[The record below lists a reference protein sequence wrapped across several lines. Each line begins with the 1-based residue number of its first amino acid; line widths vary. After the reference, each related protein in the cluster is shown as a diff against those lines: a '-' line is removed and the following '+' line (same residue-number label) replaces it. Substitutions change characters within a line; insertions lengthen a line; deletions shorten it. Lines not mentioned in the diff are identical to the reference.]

1 MTKSIL
7 LTGATGFLGSHLAK
21 ALLAAGHQV
30 AAVKRPSS
38 SLRRLTAVQADLQW
52 VHSDTL
58 NLAAVGPID
67 AIIHTATCYGR
78 NHETVDELLLANT
91 RFPLRLM
98 DAACRHGVGAFI
110 NSDTTL
116 PPFLSSY
123 ALSKRHFLMW
133 GEFYATHHALQFVNV
148 RLEQFYGAHDDP
160 AKFTAYVIKGCVDQ
174 VEELRLTAGEQQRDF
189 IHIDDAVSAYLTL
202 MDFTEPGLSSFDV
215 GSGQAVSIRRFVE
228 TVHRLANTSTRL
240 AFGTLPYR
248 AGEVMHAKANIAR
261 LAALGWRCQHDLES
275 GLRQV
280 IEKEKT

>member
-30 AAVKRPSS
+30 AAVKRPASS
-38 SLRRLTAVQADLQW
+38 QRRLAAVHADLRW
-52 VHSDTL
+52 VDSENL
-58 NLAAVGPID
+58 NLAALGPID

-116 PPFLSSY
+116 PPYLSPY

-133 GEFYATHHALQFVNV
+133 GEFYATHHPLRFVNV

-160 AKFTAYVIKGCVDQ
+160 TKFTGYVIKGCVDQ
-174 VEELRLTAGEQQRDF
+174 VEELRLTAGEQRRDF
-189 IHIDDAVSAYLTL
+189 IHIDDAVAAYLTL
-202 MDFTEPGLSSFDV
+202 MDTTEPGLSSFDV
-215 GSGQAVSIRRFVE
+215 GSGQAVSIRQFVE

-248 AGEVMHAKANIAR
+248 AGEVMHAEANIAR
-261 LAALGWRCQHDLES
+261 LAALGWRCRHDLES

-280 IEKEKT
+280 IEEEKT

>member
-21 ALLAAGHQV
+21 ALLAAGHRV

-38 SLRRLTAVQADLQW
+38 SLRRLTAVKADLQW

-67 AIIHTATCYGR
+67 AIVHTATCYGR

-98 DAACRHGVGAFI
+98 DAAWRHGVGAFI
-110 NSDTTL
+110 NSGTTL
-116 PPFLSSY
+116 PPYLSPY

-133 GEFYATHHALQFVNV
+133 GEFYATHHAMRFVNV
-148 RLEQFYGAHDDP
+148 RLEQVYGAHDDP
-160 AKFTAYVIKGCVDQ
+160 TKFTAYVIKGCVDQ
-174 VEELRLTAGEQQRDF
+174 VEELRLTAGEQLRDF
-189 IHIDDAVSAYLTL
+189 IHIDDAVAAYLTL
-202 MDFTEPGLSSFDV
+202 LDTTEPGLSSFDV
-215 GSGQAVSIRRFVE
+215 GSGQAVSIRQFVE

-248 AGEVMHAKANIAR
+248 AGEVMHAEANIAR